1 MIKGGKVIVYIEDVF
16 IENFLVTLL
25 ILLCMEKILK
35 NNITKKRK
43 ILASIIGALFSLTYP
58 LINSN
63 LVLIYKL
70 LAGVFIVMVAF
81 GKKRKFSNYI
91 IFLLFTALFGGANIL
106 MYYTVYG
113 KLEIK
118 DNFATHIL
126 ILLLFSVYYIINSCL
141 KLMQKNFVIT
151 NFVYAVKI
159 INQDLIL
166 EDHAFLDSGNT
177 LIDKKNNMPVFI
189 INFKLF
195 SKMYKDIKIEDILKK
210 DYKGLK
216 DPHYI
221 KSGFASGS
229 GKILIFTVDA
239 IEINI
244 NKNKKTIKNANLGL
258 VYAQFNKNFNC
269 NMLLNIN
276 AFV

>member
-1 MIKGGKVIVYIEDVF
+1 MIVYIEDVL

-25 ILLCMEKILK
+25 ILLCMEKMLK
-35 NNITKKRK
+35 NKITKKRK
-43 ILASIIGALFSLTYP
+43 VLASLLGALFSLTYP
-58 LINSN
+58 LINTN

-70 LAGVFIVMVAF
+70 LAGLFIVGAAF
-81 GKKRKFSNYI
+81 GKKRKLSNYL
-91 IFLLFTALFGGANIL
+91 IFLLLTALFGGANIL
-106 MYYTVYG
+106 VYYTVYG

-118 DNFATHIL
+118 DNFATYIL
-126 ILLLFSVYYIINSCL
+126 ILLLFSVYYMVNSCI
-141 KLMQKNFVIT
+141 KLMQKKIVIS
-151 NFVYAVKI
+151 NFVYTIKI
-159 INQDLIL
+159 INHDSIF
-166 EDHAFLDSGNT
+166 EDNAFLDSGNT

-195 SKMYKDIKIEDILKK
+195 SRMYKDIKIEDILKK

-239 IEINI
+239 LEINI
-244 NKNKKTIKNANLGL
+244 NENKKIIKNANLGL
-258 VYAQFNKNFNC
+258 VYSAFNKNFNC